1 MGTWNGSGHRG
12 GCWTVRD
19 VLLGF
24 EVVLPVAGEG
34 GRVRSAPLSA
44 WALLSQG
51 AVNLHMEEDVEEFLL
66 KKPIQPSEN
75 KRVIIV
81 FHCEFSSERG
91 PRM

>member
-1 MGTWNGSGHRG
+1 MRKQLARKLMG
-12 GCWTVRD
+12 
-19 VLLGF
+19 LLLFSSTHCEHLGMT
-24 EVVLPVAGEG
+24 LP
-34 GRVRSAPLSA
+34 L
-44 WALLSQG
+44 QG
-51 AVNLHMEEDVEEFLL
+51 AVNLHMEEDVEDYLL

>member
-1 MGTWNGSGHRG
+1 MRKWLARKWGRFV
-12 GCWTVRD
+12 TVLFYSQH
-19 VLLGF
+19 VL
-24 EVVLPVAGEG
+24 
-34 GRVRSAPLSA
+34 RHYLS
-44 WALLSQG
+44 LQG
-51 AVNLHMEEDVEEFLL
+51 AVNLHMEEDVEDYLL

>member
-1 MGTWNGSGHRG
+1 MTF
-12 GCWTVRD
+12 CWGLRSCSRWLERVCYA
-19 VLLGF
+19 LLT
-24 EVVLPVAGEG
+24 
-34 GRVRSAPLSA
+34 A
-44 WALLSQG
+44 WALPSQG